1 MKYRN
6 IKTGA
11 VIDINSELK
20 GEDWE
25 PVVAKSVKT
34 VPKKS
39 SGQKRKKQSKEVE
52 AHD

>member
-11 VIDINSELK
+11 VIEIASELK

-25 PVVAKSVKT
+25 TVKAESVKDT
-34 VPKKS
+34 PKSAPKK
-39 SGQKRKKQSKEVE
+39 GKAKK
-52 AHD
+52 

>member
-11 VIDINSELK
+11 VIEIASELK

-25 PVVAKSVKT
+25 PVKAESVIDTPKSA
-34 VPKKS
+34 PKK
-39 SGQKRKKQSKEVE
+39 GKAKK
-52 AHD
+52 

>member
-11 VIDINSELK
+11 VIEIASELK

-25 PVVAKSVKT
+25 PAKAESAKDT
-34 VPKKS
+34 PKSAPKK
-39 SGQKRKKQSKEVE
+39 GKAKK
-52 AHD
+52 